1 MRKFDRRPFS
11 FPGLSTKEHWLL
23 GVVWP
28 VIGSKGDRYEV
39 ELVSG
44 GFKCTCM
51 AFSIRGQCKHIQG
64 VWDRLGRAVKMESL
78 YDGSW

>member
-11 FPGLSTKEHWLL
+11 FPGLNTKEHWLL

-39 ELVSG
+39 ELVNG
-44 GFKCTCM
+44 GFKCTCTGFTM
-51 AFSIRGQCKHIQG
+51 HGKCKHIQG
-64 VWDRLGRAVKMESL
+64 IWDHLGRVCLTEKHYA
-78 YDGSW
+78 